1 MAFFKFTVRFA
12 SSTIYHHWDNFYFEI
27 HKVFEQRGDY
37 IIKHLYIE
45 NSTVCF
51 FFVFNS
57 DKLTDLQIFYSL
69 EQKNR
74 VDVKICFRKCPVKN
88 IVLLIYLTIKWCRS
102 SDDLSLYLLNFWI
115 PYDRSPMTIHHL
127 IITLCFIPNVTTM

>member
-1 MAFFKFTVRFA
+1 M
-12 SSTIYHHWDNFYFEI
+12 
-27 HKVFEQRGDY
+27 FEQRGDY

-45 NSTVCF
+45 QFV

-102 SDDLSLYLLNFWI
+102 SDDLSLCLLNF
-115 PYDRSPMTIHHL
+115 
-127 IITLCFIPNVTTM
+127 